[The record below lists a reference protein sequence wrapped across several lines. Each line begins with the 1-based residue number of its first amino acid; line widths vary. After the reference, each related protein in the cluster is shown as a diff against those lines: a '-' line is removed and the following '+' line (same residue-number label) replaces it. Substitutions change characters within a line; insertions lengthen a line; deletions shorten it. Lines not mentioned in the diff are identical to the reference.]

1 MLAEQIN
8 SINPS
13 NTITCNGVTK
23 QIGIDEFVWNLA
35 NRNRN
40 LSAFPNLTGSFQ
52 NRPDWET
59 CFPSAQRIMVLR
71 NNQNPRTPQF
81 YRLAT
86 IVQALN
92 ELIDP
97 QIGTVGIDLD
107 YIDNLVAQDVANQ
120 ANLPLTPTLPEL

>member
-1 MLAEQIN
+1 
-8 SINPS
+8 
-13 NTITCNGVTK
+13 
-23 QIGIDEFVWNLA
+23 
-35 NRNRN
+35 
-40 LSAFPNLTGSFQ
+40 
-52 NRPDWET
+52 
-59 CFPSAQRIMVLR
+59 MVLR

-86 IVQALN
+86 IVQAIN

-120 ANLPLTPTLPEL
+120 PN